1 MVELLWEVKMYIA
14 ENPDAYL
21 AAVRTH
27 VFMCFSVLLTSS
39 AAGIVLGAASAKND
53 ALSVWIVNIFG
64 TLRMIPS
71 LALLIAMLPILGTG
85 FVPGFIVLL
94 LHSVSI
100 VLINSYSGFKS
111 VPPPVLESAE
121 GMGLSRRE
129 ILFRIEF
136 PLAMPLI
143 FTGIRTSAVDI
154 ISSGTLV
161 AYIGAGGLG
170 EFIVSGLSFMDF
182 TIMMTGALSVAFLAV
197 TTDIILSFVQKE
209 FVWNSGKY
217 A

>member
-1 MVELLWEVKMYIA
+1 MVDLLWEVKMYIA

-27 VFMCFSVLLTSS
+27 VFMCFSVLVTSS
-39 AAGIVLGAASAKND
+39 AVGIVLGAVSAKYD
-53 ALSVWIVNIFG
+53 ALSVWTVNTFG
-64 TLRMIPS
+64 ALRMIPS

-85 FVPGFIVLL
+85 FVPGFIALL
-94 LHSVSI
+94 FHAVPI

-121 GMGLSRRE
+121 GMGLNRRE

-161 AYIGAGGLG
+161 AYIGGGGLG
-170 EFIVSGLSFMDF
+170 EFIISGLSFMDF
-182 TIMMTGALSVAFLAV
+182 TIMMAGALSVALLAV
-197 TTDIILSFVQKE
+197 TADIVLSFIQKK
-209 FVWNSGKY
+209 FVWNPRKY